1 MEIAAEYQGKPSLD
15 HYADILFDAGRE
27 YGNCLL
33 VVENNGIG
41 ISVLEKLINKE
52 YPNLYYSVKGSPG
65 VEQHKQNTCLIQYP
79 DSRLIKTRPLIVAKW
94 KST

>member
-1 MEIAAEYQGKPSLD
+1 MATV
-15 HYADILFDAGRE
+15 
-27 YGNCLL
+27 LL

-52 YPNLYYSVKGSPG
+52 YPNLYYSVKGSHEY
-65 VEQHKQNTCLIQYP
+65 VEQHKAEYMPQIPFRDLRTHRRQGHLLWP
-79 DSRLIKTRPLIVAKW
+79 KW